1 MNSIKESGIQSRP
14 LRWNSSASIESQIQ
28 DARRSIEQLW
38 QNMLDIKQV
47 IDTLMSIVDLKTSTS
62 QILNLIGRKNGHSS
76 AMPDARG
83 ENADHDERYVK
94 KSKYDSKIAE
104 LEARI
109 TALEP

>member
-1 MNSIKESGIQSRP
+1 MRSFRINTQSP
-14 LRWNSSASIESQIQ
+14 
-28 DARRSIEQLW
+28 IEQQMADVQTAIDQVW
-38 QNMLDIKQV
+38 QTGTENTEKIV
-47 IDTLMSIVDLKTSTS
+47 TLQGRFNVDKPLSW
-62 QILNLIGRKNGHSS
+62 LYNLVKGISGHTS
-76 AMPDARG
+76 AMPDNRG